1 MVQQRLHPKP
11 NPNFLLQVETLPQ
24 HFHQDPRLL
33 VEVVEV
39 VVDPLTLEDH
49 QSYTIPQKG
58 VHLVEVEMDIL
69 VIQQMLEQLATIIHQ
84 LLLFIPLL
92 HQDKEMMVD
101 HPLDHLLILEQV
113 EVDQVQLENPTPQQL
128 MLDLVDREHNFLP
141 HSEILHQL

>member
-1 MVQQRLHPKP
+1 MVQQRLHPQT

-39 VVDPLTLEDH
+39 VVDPLILED

-69 VIQQMLEQLATIIHQ
+69 LIQQMLEQLATIIHQ

-113 EVDQVQLENPTPQQL
+113 EVDQVQLENPTQHL
-128 MLDLVDREHNFLP
+128 LVDMVVKALNFPL
-141 HSEILHQL
+141 HSEILHQV